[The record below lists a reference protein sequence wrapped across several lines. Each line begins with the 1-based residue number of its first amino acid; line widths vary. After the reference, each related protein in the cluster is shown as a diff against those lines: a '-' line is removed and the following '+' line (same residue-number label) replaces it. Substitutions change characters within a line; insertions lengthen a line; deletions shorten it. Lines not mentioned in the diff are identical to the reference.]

1 MIVHTQQEINKTN
14 IQGCI
19 YKIEMQLHACL
30 QGLFFFSKFF
40 SILHELFSRFSPLII
55 LPSLDLCWTHFITYS
70 LSSPYFS
77 VSPSFNSHPIL
88 FYSPYLSI
96 SSSLDHYLILF
107 YGTCLLPNISLI
119 LQKNKPTATFSL
131 FMLPP
136 YPQLINYFPCGTHSA
151 GG

>member
-1 MIVHTQQEINKTN
+1 MERNPICDPCNKSQRYTILHTQQEINKTN

-19 YKIEMQLHACL
+19 YKIELQLHACL

-70 LSSPYFS
+70 MSSPYFS

-88 FYSPYLSI
+88 FYSILPIFPFL
-96 SSSLDHYLILF
+96 HPLIITLLF
-107 YGTCLLPNISLI
+107 FMVCV
-119 LQKNKPTATFSL
+119 FSL
-131 FMLPP
+131 TFR
-136 YPQLINYFPCGTHSA
+136 
-151 GG
+151 